1 MMEHF
6 KLRTKRAFTN
16 LLAGIC
22 FLAAMSSCDA
32 EPELSLPPKT
42 QDGRNTLG
50 FKADGKVWVNYG
62 EICNWFVCE
71 ENVVDGRLH
80 KNADG
85 SHTLVVA
92 AYYNDKKKS
101 ISQQFS
107 LMAKYVNAPGT
118 YQVKREHDNFVSLG
132 IDMSQN
138 NFYQLGSSYGFN
150 LTITRLDTVNHIL
163 SGEFSGI
170 LQNYNDSTKTI
181 SITDGRFDTKLTYG
195 R

>member
-1 MMEHF
+1 MMENF
-6 KLRTKRAFTN
+6 RLCTKRGFAN
-16 LLAGIC
+16 LLAGVC
-22 FLAAMSSCDA
+22 FLAVMNSCQP

-42 QDGRNTLG
+42 QEGRNTLG

-62 EICNWFVCE
+62 EICNWFDCE

-92 AYYNDKKKS
+92 AYYNDKKKN

-107 LMAKYVNAPGT
+107 VMAKYVDAPGT
-118 YQVKREHDNFVSLG
+118 YQVKREHDNFVSLV

-138 NFYQLGSSYGFN
+138 NFYQLGSSGFT

-181 SITDGRFDTKLTYG
+181 PLTDGRFDTKLTYS